1 MASVQAGS
9 RMILRTPTGAVTLR
23 ALETVELGQDW
34 SLPVLAPIKALTD
47 NVGVLEVPGVDGV
60 LAAQAYLVMTDGRL
74 ELRPGSPGPEAQPV
88 LQQRRGDVRG
98 AVELPVRGAALDA
111 VDAPATQDDARTEV
125 QLEGAT
131 LSVSAGGI
139 LAELADGAIAPTG
152 ARLYLELELPD
163 GVLVPCVVSVVES
176 VPGRLRARF
185 VDIAPV
191 DRERLVRL
199 VFVEQRRQAA
209 ARRILR

>member
-1 MASVQAGS
+1 MGSVVAGS
-9 RMILRTPTGAVTLR
+9 RLVLRTPTGAVTLR
-23 ALETVELGQDW
+23 ALDTVDLTDGW
-34 SLPVLAPIKALTD
+34 CLPVLAPIKALTD
-47 NVGVLEVPGVDGV
+47 SVGVLEIPHVDGV
-60 LAAQAYLVMTDGRL
+60 LQVAAYLVMTDGRL
-74 ELRPGSPGPEAQPV
+74 ELRPGSPGPDARPV

-98 AVELPVRGAALDA
+98 AVELAVRGAALDTA
-111 VDAPATQDDARTEV
+111 QGEEPTEV
-125 QLEGAT
+125 ALEGST

-139 LAELADGAIAPTG
+139 LAELADGTVAPVG

-163 GVLVPCVVSVVES
+163 TGLVPCVVTVIES

-185 VDIAPV
+185 VDIAPI

-209 ARRILR
+209 ARRVLR